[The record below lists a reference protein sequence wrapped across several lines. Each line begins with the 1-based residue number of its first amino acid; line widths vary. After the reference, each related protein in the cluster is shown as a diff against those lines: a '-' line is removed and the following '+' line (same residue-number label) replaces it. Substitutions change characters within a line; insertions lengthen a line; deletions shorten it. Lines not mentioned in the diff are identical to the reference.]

1 MEYKNFLEDFI
12 TRTQVNLE
20 EYHGDYEVTQ
30 LVNSL
35 LGLVSIPESWEYGS
49 LDNYEVDFKRYL
61 NKENNK
67 IFFRIDEERSESD
80 YELINYL
87 KEKEYEICFV
97 TDYID
102 SEMKFK
108 DFIRHFRN
116 GVAHGYVYPSNL
128 YGKVETVFFA
138 DYNPSKH
145 KGKYLDMK
153 VREKKEILDDFD
165 YVFEFS
171 VGDLEDFVTKFSQ
184 QILKKLG
191 IKDDGE
197 D

>member
-1 MEYKNFLEDFI
+1 MEYKNFLKDFI
-12 TRTQVNLE
+12 ERTQDNLVK
-20 EYHGDYEVTQ
+20 YHGDYEVTQ
-30 LVNSL
+30 LINSL
-35 LGLVSIPESWEYGS
+35 LGLITIPESWKYGS
-49 LDNYEVDFKRYL
+49 LDNYKVDFKRYL

-80 YELINYL
+80 DKLINSL

-97 TDYID
+97 TDHID

-153 VREKKEILDDFD
+153 ARKKEDILIDFD
-165 YVFEFS
+165 YVFKFS
-171 VGDLEDFVTKFSQ
+171 VKQLKKFVIAFSS
-184 QILKKLG
+184 QILERLE
-191 IKDDGE
+191 IKDDEE